1 MCQKQV
7 LVVDD
12 ETEVTAF
19 FRYFLEEKSVNILE
33 ANSGRDVGRLLQELT
48 TPIHI
53 ALVDMKLPDANGLD
67 LLRSIKQCCP
77 SCEVVIMT
85 GYSTVKSAV
94 QAIQAGARDYVEK
107 PFDDLDDLEKMI
119 DSILEQPS
127 VQDSEVALAA
137 AQCGIVCSPSGP
149 MGKVLSLADK
159 LAKKAI
165 NILIEGETGTGKEL
179 MARFIHQF
187 SQRAQHPFVAINCGA
202 IPQALLESELFG
214 HEKGA
219 FTGASRTRK
228 GYFEL
233 ANNGTLFLDEI
244 GEASAGIQVKLLR
257 VLETGEYMRVG
268 GEEIHRTNIRIISAT
283 NRDLKEEIERK
294 RFRVDLLYRLEGVKL
309 VLPPLRERAEDIP
322 LIARYHLQ
330 KKFGEEYDIAP
341 EAVERL
347 QNYHWPG
354 NIRQLINILNQIIA
368 IYECRLIR
376 EEHLPGYILDST
388 PSASLGSQADDFIR
402 RETETFIKRIVD
414 SVGSVE
420 DINFGHVMQQMKDIE
435 VQVGRRI
442 IKKGLAELNGNRKLL
457 CEKLNLTPRRLR
469 YILNEKS

>member
-1 MCQKQV
+1 MRKKQV

-12 ETEVTAF
+12 ETEVTSF
-19 FRYFLEEKSVNILE
+19 FRYFLEEKNVHILE
-33 ANSGRDVGRLLQELT
+33 ANSGRDVERLLQELK
-48 TPIHI
+48 TPIHL

-67 LLRSIKQCCP
+67 LLRSIKQSCP

-119 DSILEQPS
+119 DSILEQTS
-127 VQDSEVALAA
+127 VQDSELALAA
-137 AQCGIVCSPSGP
+137 DQCGIVCSPSGA
-149 MGKVLSLADK
+149 MAKVLSIAGK

-179 MARFIHQF
+179 LARYIHQL

-202 IPQALLESELFG
+202 VPQALLESELFG

-219 FTGASRTRK
+219 FTGAARTRK

-244 GEASAGIQVKLLR
+244 GEASADIQVKLLR

-268 GEEIHRTNIRIISAT
+268 GEVIHRTNIRIISAT
-283 NRDLKEEIERK
+283 NRNLKQEIEQK
-294 RFRVDLLYRLEGVKL
+294 RFRADLLYRLEGVKL
-309 VLPPLRERAEDIP
+309 VLPPLRQRTEDIP
-322 LIARYHLQ
+322 LIARHHLQ

-354 NIRQLINILNQIIA
+354 NIRELINVLNQIIA
-368 IYECRLIR
+368 IHECRLIR
-376 EEHLPGYILDST
+376 EEHLPRYILDSSPT
-388 PSASLGSQADDFIR
+388 RSIGNQADDFIR
-402 RETETFIKRIVD
+402 RETEAFIKRIVD
-414 SVGSVE
+414 SVGSIE
-420 DINFGHVMQQMKDIE
+420 EINFEYIMQQMKEIE
-435 VQVGRRI
+435 VQVGRQI

-457 CEKLNLTPRRLR
+457 SKKLDLTPRRLR